1 MGLPLAVKLCR
12 VQIVA
17 LCFAQIR
24 LRKMKT
30 NDQGRGSTHL
40 SHQTE
45 RKLQRKLLKAKPEVK
60 LASVLESANTE
71 AQSPS
76 FTLLSFSSDVV
87 EGIADWIG

>member
-30 NDQGRGSTHL
+30 NDQGRNSTHL

-76 FTLLSFSSDVV
+76 FTLLSFPSGVV
-87 EGIADWIG
+87 EGIAD